1 MCFCFIIRAQTQ
13 NVSQTKH
20 YDMALLLSSSKFKV
34 KEKDIMEEM
43 TGMIIILV
51 ANFTGSEFN

>member
-1 MCFCFIIRAQTQ
+1 MQKNA
-13 NVSQTKH
+13 SQTKH

-51 ANFTGSEFN
+51 ANFPGSEFN